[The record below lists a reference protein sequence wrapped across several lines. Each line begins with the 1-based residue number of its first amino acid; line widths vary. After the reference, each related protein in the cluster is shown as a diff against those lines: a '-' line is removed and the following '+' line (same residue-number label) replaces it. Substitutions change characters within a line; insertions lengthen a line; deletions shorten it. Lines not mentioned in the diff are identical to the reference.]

1 MARDRKRHAN
11 DKGTPIASSVAV
23 SDDMDELPE
32 QTFSANELRI
42 FSCLQTIAVLLEKN
56 PAYLPIFQRL
66 EKELEIEQEK
76 RNSIE
81 RARRYLANPPH

>member
-11 DKGTPIASSVAV
+11 DKGTPMAPPVAV
-23 SDDMDELPE
+23 SDGMNELPE
-32 QTFSANELRI
+32 QTLSANELRI
-42 FSCLQTIAVLLEKN
+42 YSCLQTIAILLEEN
-56 PAYLPIFQRL
+56 PAYLPIFLRL

-76 RNSIE
+76 RRSIE